1 MVKEQRC
8 NTFFIICR
16 IMEYLYKQLVRI
28 HVLFVDQYIP
38 WRHASYTCTD
48 MSYYGWINHAC
59 IQVGHGH
66 AKHFI
71 HCMMSIVHG
80 KANSKEVDRAHAYFM
95 HLMHA
100 WNSARRAEGR
110 IGLGLHVAT
119 AQLPDN
125 VGQSSTNTKNKLEN
139 AAFRPK

>member
-1 MVKEQRC
+1 MVKEEIY

-28 HVLFVDQYIP
+28 RVLFVDQYIP
-38 WRHASYTCTD
+38 WRHALYTCTD
-48 MSYYGWINHAC
+48 MYYYGWINRAC

-80 KANSKEVDRAHAYFM
+80 KANSKEVDRAHAYVM
-95 HLMHA
+95 HPMHA
-100 WNSARRAEGR
+100 WNSARRADGAYWVR
-110 IGLGLHVAT
+110 YSRGYGPVA
-119 AQLPDN
+119 
-125 VGQSSTNTKNKLEN
+125 
-139 AAFRPK
+139 R